1 MSSSPLVFAGFGMEL
16 AALVVV
22 GGLAGYWLDGWWSTE
37 PWLVVLGATAGMV
50 LGMWNLVRR
59 MNRWNRQMA
68 ETGKQVVKNEKE

>member
-1 MSSSPLVFAGFGMEL
+1 MSSSPLVFAGFGLEL
-16 AALVVV
+16 AALVIA
-22 GGLAGYWLDGWWSTE
+22 GGLAGHWLDGWWRTE

-68 ETGKQVVKNEKE
+68 ETVKQADENEKE